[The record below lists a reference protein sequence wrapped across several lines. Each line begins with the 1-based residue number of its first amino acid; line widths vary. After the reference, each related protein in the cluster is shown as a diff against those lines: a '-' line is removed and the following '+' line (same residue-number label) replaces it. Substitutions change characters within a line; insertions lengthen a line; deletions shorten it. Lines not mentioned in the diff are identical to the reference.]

1 MWDWN
6 IGSSVLLKTIWPP
19 LTALRWS
26 VSRSWGWPGPRPAA
40 RPGRG
45 QTRRGK
51 SSHYWGANIF
61 FYRYFIFYHWAG
73 LWVAVALE
81 WDCWQFYTLMTWWG
95 SELPHHSQVTPQ
107 SLHVPTPQ
115 PEHWRLS
122 EPWCPA
128 AFVITRFHE
137 DVIIFA
143 SLRLILQC
151 SIQFQVQ
158 EWALLSSYA

>member
-1 MWDWN
+1 MMWDWMVVHLRLRRP
-6 IGSSVLLKTIWPP
+6 SSVFLQAPPIWPP

-95 SELPHHSQVTPQ
+95 SELPHHSHKLLL
-107 SLHVPTPQ
+107 SLSLCPL
-115 PEHWRLS
+115 LS
-122 EPWCPA
+122 LSTEGFLNRDA
-128 AFVITRFHE
+128 R
-137 DVIIFA
+137 
-143 SLRLILQC
+143 
-151 SIQFQVQ
+151 
-158 EWALLSSYA
+158 LLSSSHVFMKMSLFLQV

>member
-1 MWDWN
+1 MWDWP
-6 IGSSVLLKTIWPP
+6 SSVLLKTIWPP

-26 VSRSWGWPGPRPAA
+26 VSRSWGWPGLRPAA

-95 SELPHHSQVTPQ
+95 SELPHHSQVTPRAH
-107 SLHVPTPQ
+107 S
-115 PEHWRLS
+115 S
-122 EPWCPA
+122 A
-128 AFVITRFHE
+128 
-137 DVIIFA
+137 
-143 SLRLILQC
+143 
-151 SIQFQVQ
+151 
-158 EWALLSSYA
+158 WALKGFWTVMPGGFRHPTFSWRSHHICKFLVNFGNFAMFYTVPGAVKSSA